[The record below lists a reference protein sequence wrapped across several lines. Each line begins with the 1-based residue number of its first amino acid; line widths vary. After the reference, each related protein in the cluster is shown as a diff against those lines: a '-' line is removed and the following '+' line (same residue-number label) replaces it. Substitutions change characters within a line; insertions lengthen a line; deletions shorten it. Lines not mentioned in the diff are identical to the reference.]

1 MTKEHWHQMEQ
12 LLEDA
17 EEDVNNIA
25 ETVPRNDTV
34 RAMVSNLREYLDT
47 MYCVCE
53 EDYCDDSTDDL
64 PHGYE
69 DVWPML
75 PDGNGLSVG
84 AMNRL
89 KEHIEAWKR
98 GE

>member
-1 MTKEHWHQMEQ
+1 MTREHWKQVEQ

-17 EEDVNNIA
+17 MEDVNEIA
-25 ETVPRNDTV
+25 DTV
-34 RAMVSNLREYLDT
+34 HKSDTQALVSNIRSYLEM
-47 MYCVCE
+47 MYIMCE
-53 EDYCDDSTDDL
+53 NDYCDDSTDDL
-64 PHGYE
+64 PFGYE
-69 DVWPML
+69 EIWSML

-84 AMNRL
+84 DMNRL

>member
-1 MTKEHWHQMEQ
+1 MTREHWHQMEE

-17 EEDVNNIA
+17 QADVDEIA

-34 RAMVSNLREYLDT
+34 RAMVSNLRRYLDT
-47 MYCVCE
+47 MYTVCE
-53 EDYCDDSTDDL
+53 EDYCEDSTDDL

-75 PDGNGLSVG
+75 PDGNDLSVG
-84 AMNRL
+84 DMDRL

>member
-1 MTKEHWHQMEQ
+1 MTREHWHQMEQ

-17 EEDVNNIA
+17 RADIDEIA

-34 RAMVSNLREYLDT
+34 RAMVSNLRQYLDT
-47 MYCVCE
+47 MYTVCE
-53 EDYCDDSTDDL
+53 EDYCTDSTDDL

-75 PDGNGLSVG
+75 PDGNDLSVG
-84 AMNRL
+84 DMDRL

>member
-1 MTKEHWHQMEQ
+1 MTKEHWHQIEQ

-17 EEDVNNIA
+17 MEDVNEIA
-25 ETVPRNDTV
+25 KTVPRNDTV
-34 RAMVSNLREYLDT
+34 RALVSNLRGYLDT
-47 MYCVCE
+47 MYTVCE

-75 PDGNGLSVG
+75 PNDNDLSVG
-84 AMNRL
+84 DMDRL

>member
-1 MTKEHWHQMEQ
+1 MES

-17 EEDVNNIA
+17 RADVEEIA

-34 RAMVSNLREYLDT
+34 RAMVSNLRQYLDM
-47 MYCVCE
+47 MYTICE

-69 DVWPML
+69 EVWHML
-75 PDGNGLSVG
+75 PDGNGLSV
-84 AMNRL
+84 ADMNRL

>member
-1 MTKEHWHQMEQ
+1 MTRDNWHQMEE

-17 EEDVNNIA
+17 NADVNEIV

-34 RAMVSNLREYLDT
+34 RVLVSNIREYLDS
-47 MYCVCE
+47 MYSVCE
-53 EDYCDDSTDDL
+53 KDYCDDSTDDL

-69 DVWPML
+69 EVWLML

-84 AMNRL
+84 DMNRL

>member
-1 MTKEHWHQMEQ
+1 MTREHWHQMER

-17 EEDVNNIA
+17 RADIDEIA
-25 ETVPRNDTV
+25 ETVPRNNTV
-34 RAMVSNLREYLDT
+34 KAMVSNIRGYLDT
-47 MYCVCE
+47 MYTVCE

-75 PDGNGLSVG
+75 PNGNDLSVG
-84 AMNRL
+84 DMNRL

>member
-1 MTKEHWHQMEQ
+1 MTREHWHQMEQ

-17 EEDVNNIA
+17 RTDIDEIA
-25 ETVPRNDTV
+25 DTV
-34 RAMVSNLREYLDT
+34 DERFVSNIRQYLDS
-47 MYCVCE
+47 MYSVCE

-64 PHGYE
+64 PYGYE
-69 DVWPML
+69 EVWPML
-75 PDGNGLSVG
+75 PDGNNLSVG
-84 AMNRL
+84 DMNRL

>member
-1 MTKEHWHQMEQ
+1 MTREHWHEMEQ

-17 EEDVNNIA
+17 REDIDEIA
-25 ETVPRNDTV
+25 EEAPRNNTV
-34 RAMVSNLREYLDT
+34 KAMVSNIRQYLDS

-53 EDYCDDSTDDL
+53 TDYCDDSTDDL
-64 PHGYE
+64 PQGYE
-69 DVWPML
+69 EVWSML
-75 PDGNGLSVG
+75 PDGDGLSVG
-84 AMNRL
+84 DMDRL

>member
-1 MTKEHWHQMEQ
+1 MTREHWHQMEQ

-17 EEDVNNIA
+17 MEDVNEIA
-25 ETVPRNDTV
+25 ETVPRNKNV
-34 RAMVSNLREYLDT
+34 MAMVSNIRGYIDT
-47 MYCVCE
+47 MYTVCE
-53 EDYCDDSTDDL
+53 EDYCDDSTDER
-64 PHGYE
+64 PRGYE
-69 DVWPML
+69 EVWPIL

-84 AMNRL
+84 DMNRL

>member
-1 MTKEHWHQMEQ
+1 MTKEHWNRMEQ

-17 EEDVNNIA
+17 RTDIDESADTID
-25 ETVPRNDTV
+25 ETL
-34 RAMVSNLREYLDT
+34 VSNLRQYLDT
-47 MYCVCE
+47 MYTVCE

-75 PDGNGLSVG
+75 PDGNDLSVG
-84 AMNRL
+84 DMDRL

>member
-1 MTKEHWHQMEQ
+1 MTREHWHEMEQ

-17 EEDVNNIA
+17 RTDIDEIA
-25 ETVPRNDTV
+25 DTV
-34 RAMVSNLREYLDT
+34 HRSGTQALVSNIRQYLDD
-47 MYCVCE
+47 MYTICE
-53 EDYCDDSTDDL
+53 RDYCDDSTDDL
-64 PHGYE
+64 PQGYE
-69 DVWPML
+69 EVWPML

-84 AMNRL
+84 DMNRL

>member
-1 MTKEHWHQMEQ
+1 MTREHWHKIEQ

-17 EEDVNNIA
+17 RADIDESTDTID
-25 ETVPRNDTV
+25 ETL
-34 RAMVSNLREYLDT
+34 VSNIRQYLDT
-47 MYCVCE
+47 MYTVCE
-53 EDYCDDSTDDL
+53 EDYCDDSTDKL

-69 DVWPML
+69 EVWPML
-75 PDGNGLSVG
+75 PNGNGLSVG
-84 AMNRL
+84 DMNRL